1 MFLWVTPL
9 SFFIFFTN
17 RPYRG
22 LKPRVRFFG
31 WTFDWPASVL
41 LYTPATSNL
50 SRTQLAVIRRN
61 LFNHKAD
68 ALHWAL
74 GPFNRSA
81 YDEEQRP
88 RTHTNNDAKINTK
101 TTANS
106 PASYA
111 TRASVDIRIKEAKGL
126 LRACFKNKTSTTR
139 GRSVIGPIEIKS
151 QSRGSASLI
160 INGVSECN

>member
-31 WTFDWPASVL
+31 WAFDWPASVL

-50 SRTQLAVIRRN
+50 SRTQLAVVRRN

-88 RTHTNNDAKINTK
+88 RTHTNNDAKMNTK

-106 PASYA
+106 PANYA
-111 TRASVDIRIKEAKGL
+111 TRDAPACLSCLSCGPASYQSGCRRYRTVAALSRRRTPP
-126 LRACFKNKTSTTR
+126 RACPFLR
-139 GRSVIGPIEIKS
+139 P
-151 QSRGSASLI
+151 
-160 INGVSECN
+160 